1 MTKAGFGEHLKRE
14 REMRG
19 VSLDEICAA
28 TRISTRFLEAL
39 ESEEWDQLPG
49 GVFNRGFVR
58 AVARFLGL
66 DEDGFVA
73 EYALTQNEVAPPP
86 VWAYQNSKQPEK
98 PRWLPLAGLAA
109 VVVILF
115 GAGLFGWHVHERRRA
130 QRNAAQHALD
140 TAAPAP
146 ASAPAL
152 GAPNAAAIASASN
165 SPPSATVTNG
175 SAAAA
180 PADPTAAGATATPA
194 APPASDT
201 LELKIEAGKATKLTV
216 SADGKRVFE
225 GRIIAGQNRTFTAQ
239 TNFDVAARDAG
250 AVLLEL
256 NGKTLAPIGP
266 PGRPGKVTLTRH
278 DAPAS
283 AGGFN

>member
-73 EYALTQNEVAPPP
+73 EYALAQNETAPPT
-86 VWAYQNSKQPEK
+86 VWAYQHSKQPEK

-109 VVVILF
+109 VVAILLA
-115 GAGLFGWHVHERRRA
+115 AGLFGWHVHERRRA
-130 QRNAAQHALD
+130 QRIAAQHALD
-140 TAAPAP
+140 
-146 ASAPAL
+146 ASAPAPSPAL
-152 GAPNAAAIASASN
+152 SVSNGQANADASGGSTAAPVNN
-165 SPPSATVTNG
+165 SG
-175 SAAAA
+175 AAAA
-180 PADPTAAGATATPA
+180 SADPSDPGAAGAPA
-194 APPASDT
+194 ALPAGDT
-201 LELKIEAGKATKLTV
+201 LELTIEAGKATSLKV
-216 SADGKRVFE
+216 SADGKTVFK
-225 GRIIAGQNRTFTAQ
+225 GRMAAGQNRTFSAQ